1 MRRLL
6 IVAAAGTAVATLAVL
21 GVWASG
27 TETSRAQ
34 PPGADVFG
42 SGVHLTASVDS
53 VATAAPGNRTPNFL
67 MTFSHAVQAS
77 GDYSVNVEGDPITS
91 GQAVAGFILGCGISV
106 AGGVTVGIEPNQG
119 LAASI
124 SPSVTPGSTSVS
136 TPSDTATATTVAATP
151 IAAAT
156 TTVVPTT
163 AAATTTVVPTT
174 AAATTT
180 VAPTTTVGPTTTVV
194 PTTVV
199 PTTAAAT
206 TTTTT
211 VVPTTTTTTAPPTTT
226 ATTTTTTATT
236 TTTTLPTT
244 TAAATPTPPPAPSTS
259 VSPPD
264 ISFGPSV
271 GGVLGL
277 TEVLTATLGP
287 GQVTTATTAT
297 AALDDNTQFPF
308 RITFNNAALNVAQCA
323 SPVSAVPFVTTTVS
337 GARGVVQTTAY
348 GDQFT
353 F

>member
-163 AAATTTVVPTT
+163 AAATTTV
-174 AAATTT
+174 
-180 VAPTTTVGPTTTVV
+180 APTTTVGPTTTVV

-199 PTTAAAT
+199 PTTAAA
-206 TTTTT
+206 TTT